1 MDWRR
6 EARRALREYPR
17 AKKRGDRRIVRA
29 VETAIRM
36 QRQYYNGE
44 ARLKMMELVYFRQ
57 THTLAGSA
65 VETEYS
71 IETVR
76 KWNLEIIA
84 AVYVGL
90 MYEPGE

>member
-1 MDWRR
+1 MDWRKQ
-6 EARRALREYPR
+6 ARKALREYPR
-17 AKKRGDRRIVRA
+17 AKKRGDRRIARA

-36 QRQYYNGE
+36 QRQYYNGD
-44 ARLKMMELVYFRQ
+44 ARVKMMELVYFNQ
-57 THTLAGSA
+57 THTLAGAA

-71 IETVR
+71 IETVK
-76 KWNLEIIA
+76 KWNLEIMA

>member
-17 AKKRGDRRIVRA
+17 AKKHGDMRIVHA

-36 QRQYYNGE
+36 QRQYYNGD

-57 THTLAGSA
+57 THTLAGA
-65 VETEYS
+65 AAETEYS